1 MDDTIYLQS
10 ISYDLE
16 KVTEYLLDELQ
27 GHELDKN
34 QLLDCLNLLPTN
46 TELQDYCIAV
56 LNGKVGEYIIRHL
69 FYDIISDWCMKSCG
83 YRQSKERE
91 NLEIG
96 LAYKEDLTL
105 FYFDNKW
112 YELNTTNNDSIIIKK
127 IPCELDN
134 EKAKTL
140 FQKTI
145 NIGLCDNNY
154 RWLKSKALLAYFAD
168 KASEYLGLGKG
179 EYYGKSKTKTS
190 WKPFESLFGVS
201 GLAGAKRDWEKTGT
215 LPQGNE
221 DVDKLF

>member
-34 QLLDCLNLLPTN
+34 QLLDCLKLLPTN

-56 LNGKVGEYIIRHL
+56 LNGKVGEYIIKHL
-69 FYDIISDWCMKSCG
+69 FYDIISDWCMKSCE

-91 NLEIG
+91 NLKIG

-112 YELNTTNNDSIIIKK
+112 YELNTPNDDSITIKK

-140 FQKTI
+140 FQKAI
-145 NIGLCDNNY
+145 NIGLCNNNY
-154 RWLKSKALLAYFAD
+154 IWLKSKALLAYFAD
-168 KASEYLGLGKG
+168 KTSEYLGLGKG
-179 EYYGKSKTKTS
+179 EYDGKSKTS
-190 WKPFESLFGVS
+190 WKPFESLFGIDR
-201 GLAGAKRDWEKTGT
+201 LAGAKRDWEKTGT
-215 LPQGNE
+215 LPQGYK